1 MSLLDKANKRHDKS
15 TSSLA
20 LPMVL
25 LKGTHHPSSMEIE
38 ARPESLSITSTSGK
52 QSIDTMIP

>member
-1 MSLLDKANKRHDKS
+1 MSLLDKANKKYDKL

-25 LKGTHHPSSMEIE
+25 LKGTHHPSLMEIE
-38 ARPESLSITSTSGK
+38 AQPENLSITLTSGR
-52 QSIDTMIP
+52 QLTDTMIP